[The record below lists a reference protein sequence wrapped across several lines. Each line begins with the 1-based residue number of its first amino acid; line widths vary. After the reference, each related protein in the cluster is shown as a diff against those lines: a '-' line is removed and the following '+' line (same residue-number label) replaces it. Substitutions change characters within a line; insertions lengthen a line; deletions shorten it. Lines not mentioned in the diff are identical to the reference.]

1 MRIRE
6 KYKMERK
13 ECCRGKSN
21 GAHALIEVAA
31 SVSIGKKGKKIK
43 KDKRDDEWKN
53 DEL

>member
-1 MRIRE
+1 MVHTHFR
-6 KYKMERK
+6 
-13 ECCRGKSN
+13 
-21 GAHALIEVAA
+21 LTFIEVAA